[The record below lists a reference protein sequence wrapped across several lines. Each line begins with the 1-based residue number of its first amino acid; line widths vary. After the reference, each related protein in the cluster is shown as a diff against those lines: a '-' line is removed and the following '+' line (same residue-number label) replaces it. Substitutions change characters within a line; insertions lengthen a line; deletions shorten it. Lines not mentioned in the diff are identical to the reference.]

1 MELRQLRYFV
11 AVVELGSLSKAADA
25 VHISQSALSLQI
37 ARLEDELDTQLLSRS
52 SRGVLPTE
60 AGIEFCRRA
69 RAVLQQISQMKE
81 KAPQSATGLRG
92 TVTIGL
98 PASVAQAISVEF
110 IKRVKALY
118 PAVTPCIF
126 EYPSSYLA
134 ELLVNHRLDQALLFM
149 EDLAR
154 GIEAIPLLI
163 EDFYLVGIPVEDPSE
178 AQALTLIQDHPM
190 VMPALPNNVRT
201 IVEDACRAAGIR
213 PNIVAEGSNPQTL
226 LRLVRAGVGG
236 TVLPLSALLPTDIEC
251 TPAIHIDPPLCRK
264 LALCRAVDVPQ
275 EPLQLA
281 IRDLVVE
288 VIDNLVARGDW
299 PGVRRFAP

>member
-25 VHISQSALSLQI
+25 VHVSQSALSLQI
-37 ARLEDELDTQLLSRS
+37 ARLEDELGTQLLARS
-52 SRGVLPTE
+52 SRGVVPTE
-60 AGIEFCRRA
+60 AGTDFCRRA
-69 RAVLQQISQMKE
+69 RGVLQQISQMKE
-81 KAPQSATGLRG
+81 KAPHSATGLRG

-110 IKRVKALY
+110 ITRAKARH

-154 GIEAIPLLI
+154 GIEAMPLLI
-163 EDFYLVGIPVEDPSE
+163 EDFYLVGIPGSPESG
-178 AQALTLIQDHPM
+178 ASSITLMHDHPM

-201 IVEDACRAAGIR
+201 IVEKACEEAGIR

-226 LRLVRAGVGG
+226 LRLVRAGLGG
-236 TVLPLSALLPTDIEC
+236 TVLPLSVLLPNDIDT
-251 TPAIHIDPPLCRK
+251 TPAIHIDPPLSRK

-281 IRDLVVE
+281 IRDLIVE
-288 VIDNLVARGDW
+288 VIDDLVEGGAW
-299 PGVRRFAP
+299 PGVRRFAR